1 MTPTT
6 INRETLRYALSI
18 LDKQQSYAADSSKL
32 ERRFNTGLQQGY
44 YKGLRDMLDIIL
56 TDGFRR
62 SASYVN
68 LDASGHHSTPAALAA
83 PESAADLAEAIP
95 F

>member
-6 INRETLRYALSI
+6 VNRQTLLYALHI
-18 LDKQQSYAADSSKL
+18 LDVQQAYAAHGSKP
-32 ERRFNTGLQQGY
+32 RKAY
-44 YKGLRDMLDIIL
+44 YDGMRMMLDIIL
-56 TDGFRR
+56 TDVFSRPQG
-62 SASYVN
+62 YVN